1 MRFVLDI
8 VKNVMNCV
16 EVCYRSPIRERGH
29 DPFFFTLYIFAILTL
44 SIYTHILDS
53 AMRQRRHESYEL
65 SSGCAVEACL
75 EVIGGKWK
83 GVILHHLMTLG
94 VLRFNQIQR
103 LKPNLSP
110 RILTAQLRELEQD
123 GVIVRKVYPVV
134 PPKVEYSL
142 SKAGESLK
150 PLIKAMQDWGDE
162 YLVRTNAPISS
173 RAKASPQR
181 NEEASKRQ
189 FRMMKSPVP

>member
-1 MRFVLDI
+1 
-8 VKNVMNCV
+8 
-16 EVCYRSPIRERGH
+16 
-29 DPFFFTLYIFAILTL
+29 
-44 SIYTHILDS
+44 
-53 AMRQRRHESYEL
+53 MRQRRHESYEL

-83 GVILHHLMTLG
+83 GVILHHMMARG
-94 VLRFNQIQR
+94 VLRLNQIQR

-110 RILTAQLRELEQD
+110 RILTAQLRELEHD

-150 PLIKAMQDWGDE
+150 PLIEAMQDWGDE
-162 YLVRTNAPISS
+162 HLLRTNAPIGCQA
-173 RAKASPQR
+173 RASVQANQALRHRP
-181 NEEASKRQ
+181 A
-189 FRMMKSPVP
+189 KSQPTNPR